1 MNAPGRKTC
10 RSCKRKLPKLNR
22 YQVGFYGLTW
32 SYFSNSFGFDIGA
45 PFSDVIRWL
54 PLMRPYRGLRSPLFY
69 DTVYFVTHVV
79 YTVNGYGARKISR
92 RLFPAEFEF
101 LVEYLPRAIARD
113 DPEMVGEFLDSL
125 KAFGLTEK
133 NRIIRTGVDYL
144 LAKQNADGS
153 WGDYD
158 PRDSYMRYHATWTAI
173 DGLRDYAWRGERL
186 SFPNLKP
193 LLS

>member
-1 MNAPGRKTC
+1 
-10 RSCKRKLPKLNR
+10 
-22 YQVGFYGLTW
+22 
-32 SYFSNSFGFDIGA
+32 
-45 PFSDVIRWL
+45 
-54 PLMRPYRGLRSPLFY
+54 
-69 DTVYFVTHVV
+69 
-79 YTVNGYGARKISR
+79 
-92 RLFPAEFEF
+92 
-101 LVEYLPRAIARD
+101 
-113 DPEMVGEFLDSL
+113 MVGEFLDSL

-193 LLS
+193 LLT